1 MDYQCIVIY
10 TIVRIAPFYPN
21 LSQTNLNNS
30 PSSSSKNEHS
40 KSSSNGC
47 LDWIKLQ
54 IKRWNLFLCRAC
66 LEPSALLSDDDEP
79 EGFFC
84 WLRRDS
90 TTNIFQLLSHS
101 SLEANK
107 SKSSTKANV
116 MYAKGFPLLILLDT
130 LLPPPQSEGKSLEAR
145 EKSAEFQFSRTFSSF
160 DRDFSRRLP
169 TENLSRMKFS
179 SLEDC
184 LIWQWICLEWIIIWL
199 PRDSLAQ

>member
-54 IKRWNLFLCRAC
+54 IKRWNLVLWRAC
-66 LEPSALLSDDDEP
+66 LDPSALLSDDDEP

-84 WLRRDS
+84 WLRRGS
-90 TTNIFQLLSHS
+90 TTSIFQLPSHS

-160 DRDFSRRLP
+160 DRDFFTAPS
-169 TENLSRMKFS
+169 NGK
-179 SLEDC
+179 SLEDE
-184 LIWQWICLEWIIIWL
+184 ILE
-199 PRDSLAQ
+199 PRGLFDLAMNLFGMNS